1 MLMHRN
7 ALAVI
12 AAVAISAMPVV
23 AIAQPHLVASTPAAE
38 TSVAAP
44 TAIILRFSEKLSPA
58 VSGMDITMTGMPGMA
73 NHAPMKVAGFT
84 AQVAEN
90 TISVVLPRPLPAG
103 TYTLTWRAGGLDGQ
117 PAQGD
122 FGFAVR

>member
-1 MLMHRN
+1 MHRN

-12 AAVAISAMPVV
+12 AAVAISAIPVI
-23 AIAQPHLVASTPAAE
+23 ALAQPHLVASTPAAE
-38 TSVAAP
+38 TSVEKP
-44 TAIILRFSEKLSPA
+44 TAITLRFSEKLAPA
-58 VSGMDITMTGMPGMA
+58 VSGLDITMTAMPGMA

-90 TISVVLPRPLPAG
+90 TITVALPRALPAG
-103 TYTLTWRAGGLDGQ
+103 TYSITWRAAGLDGQ